1 MPSPWGNKVSGLFR
15 LDGRVA
21 VVTGGSGTL
30 GLAIARVLA
39 TAGANLVLNYLSN
52 EAGATTAAEAANSL
66 GSETLLVQG
75 DVRQAE
81 TAQRVID
88 EALNRFD
95 KVDILVNNA
104 GRTADNL
111 VIRMTD
117 EEWDQVIETN
127 LRSTFLFTRAALRP
141 MLRQRSGRIINITS
155 IDGLVG
161 NAGQANYSAAKAGQI
176 GFTRSLAREV
186 ASRGITVNAIAPG
199 IVRTAMTAGLSESQ
213 WDKIITRVPM
223 GRDGKPEEIAPLIV
237 YLASEE
243 ASYLTGQVIAVDGG
257 LT

>member
-1 MPSPWGNKVSGLFR
+1 MFR
-15 LDGRVA
+15 LDGKVA
-21 VVTGGSGTL
+21 IVTGASGTV
-30 GLAIARVLA
+30 GRAIAISLA

-52 EAGATTAAEAANSL
+52 EAGIKETVKAVHKL
-66 GSETLLVQG
+66 GAETLTVQG
-75 DVRQAE
+75 DVGVPD
-81 TAQRVID
+81 TAQRAVD
-88 EALNRFD
+88 QTLERFD

-111 VIRMTD
+111 LIRMTD
-117 EEWDQVIETN
+117 EEWDKVIETN

-141 MLRQRSGRIINITS
+141 MLRARYGRIITISS

-161 NAGQANYSAAKAGQI
+161 NAGQSNYSAAKAGQI
-176 GFTRSLAREV
+176 GFTRSLAREI

-199 IVRTAMTAGLSESQ
+199 IVKTAMTEILNEAQ
-213 WDKIITRVPM
+213 WAQILQRVPM
-223 GRDGKPEEIAPLIV
+223 GRDGKPEEIAPLVV
-237 YLASEE
+237 YLASDE